1 MDTTQNVGGR
11 DRLVRL
17 VLTVVLSIV
26 AVRWLKR
33 GKRLRGLLAG
43 GGALGLGFTAT
54 TKYCGVNDALG
65 INTAEETADDAA
77 VEFETDD
84 ASTGSEAEDEAD
96 EPAAAP
102 TAQGSRAIHCAA
114 CGEPIVP
121 GQSRGPNEHDEIV
134 HDDCR

>member
-43 GGALGLGFTAT
+43 SGALGLGFTAT
-54 TKYCGVNDALG
+54 TGYCGVNDALG
-65 INTAEETADDAA
+65 VDTAGDDGSDSVDVDFETTDDSDTVAAGDATTASDADDSH
-77 VEFETDD
+77 TL
-84 ASTGSEAEDEAD
+84 
-96 EPAAAP
+96 
-102 TAQGSRAIHCAA
+102 HCAA

-121 GQSRGPNEHDEIV
+121 GQSRGPNDDGDIV
-134 HDDCR
+134 HDRCA